1 MTKEQDSKSIRELGI
16 DPETGK
22 SVTAVQFEDR
32 TRFSVLIGNN
42 KDLDFK
48 FRSLR
53 IKERLKY
60 RFDSITLSEALD
72 ILRLPRSLGQTS
84 EGGRSCCRQWQL
96 WSVYSLW

>member
-16 DPETGK
+16 DPVTGK

-72 ILRLPRSLGQTS
+72 ILKLPRNLGQTS
-84 EGGRSCCRQWQL
+84 L
-96 WSVYSLW
+96 